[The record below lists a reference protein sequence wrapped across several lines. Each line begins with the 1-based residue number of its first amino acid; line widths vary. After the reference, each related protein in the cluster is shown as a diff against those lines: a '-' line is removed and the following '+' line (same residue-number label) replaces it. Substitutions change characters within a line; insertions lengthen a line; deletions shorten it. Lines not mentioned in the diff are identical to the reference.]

1 MKKKKN
7 EKKEWRSENKR
18 KWNEK
23 EKGGIRMDQED
34 ENNETFFSN
43 KMKNHSNNC

>member
-7 EKKEWRSENKR
+7 KKKELRSENKR

-23 EKGGIRMDQED
+23 EKGGIRTDQED
-34 ENNETFFSN
+34 ENKTFFSN